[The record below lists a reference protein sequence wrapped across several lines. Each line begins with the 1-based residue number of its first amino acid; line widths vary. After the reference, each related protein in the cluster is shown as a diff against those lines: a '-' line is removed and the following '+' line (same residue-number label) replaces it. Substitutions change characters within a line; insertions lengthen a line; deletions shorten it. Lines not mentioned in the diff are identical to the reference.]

1 MRALD
6 NASSMS
12 TSMLKQRNQE
22 LSNELA
28 LVSKKNVKLKAKIWS
43 DKFIIIDALDRRK

>member
-6 NASSMS
+6 NAKDMS
-12 TSMLKQRNQE
+12 TNVLKQRKQE
-22 LSNELA
+22 LDNELA

-43 DKFIIIDALDRRK
+43 DKFVIMDELHRRK